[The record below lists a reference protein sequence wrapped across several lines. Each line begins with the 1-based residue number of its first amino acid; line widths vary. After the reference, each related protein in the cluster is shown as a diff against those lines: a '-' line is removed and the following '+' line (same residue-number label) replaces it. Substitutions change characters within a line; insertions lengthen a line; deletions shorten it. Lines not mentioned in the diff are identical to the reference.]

1 MNSLRVDRIIQWLCK
16 NKIVL
21 SWNQLPTYNTKS
33 IATFR
38 VICWKLYLA
47 LFVNF
52 MWIYNYMI
60 WNTIY
65 RDRFRWL
72 WFLKLLTH
80 GISLSR
86 HLVQVSWKSFSI
98 VKTKLSFR
106 NLWDQKSYNK
116 ESDTTKHDYASIN
129 YYIIIHCQIGH
140 VNKMLSF
147 SENSN
152 IQKIQKCFTFLTVYT
167 SEVNVLA
174 IACRSV
180 IRWYANSIILTRV
193 LVLASIDG
201 SRSDTL

>member
-21 SWNQLPTYNTKS
+21 SWNQLPTYTTKS
-33 IATFR
+33 IETFR
-38 VICWKLYLA
+38 VGNDIICWKLYLA

-72 WFLKLLTH
+72 WFLELLTH

-116 ESDTTKHDYASIN
+116 ESDTIQNMITHQST
-129 YYIIIHCQIGH
+129 IIS
-140 VNKMLSF
+140 SF
-147 SENSN
+147 
-152 IQKIQKCFTFLTVYT
+152 IVK
-167 SEVNVLA
+167 
-174 IACRSV
+174 
-180 IRWYANSIILTRV
+180 
-193 LVLASIDG
+193 
-201 SRSDTL
+201 